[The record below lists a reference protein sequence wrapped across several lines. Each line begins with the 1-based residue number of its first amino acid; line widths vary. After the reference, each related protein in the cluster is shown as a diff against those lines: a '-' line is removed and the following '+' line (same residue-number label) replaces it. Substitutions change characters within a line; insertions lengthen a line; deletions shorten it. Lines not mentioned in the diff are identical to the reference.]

1 MAWFVTG
8 IGSVMRRRF
17 FGMKLLNRT
26 LTIGSFCLLNSAPS
40 SRQPAHPRSGTPQM
54 DSTHCLSSLRAM
66 FERSSKSRVI
76 RESRARLAQYS
87 KGDANSC
94 LNR

>member
-1 MAWFVTG
+1 MAWFVIA
-8 IGSVMRRRF
+8 IGSVVRRRF

-26 LTIGSFCLLNSAPS
+26 LTIGSFCLLNSAH
-40 SRQPAHPRSGTPQM
+40 RVDNLRIREAQNRQM
-54 DSTHCLSSLRAM
+54 DGTHCLNSLRAM
-66 FERSSKSRVI
+66 FERSKSRVI

>member
-1 MAWFVTG
+1 MTPL
-8 IGSVMRRRF
+8 RQ
-17 FGMKLLNRT
+17 
-26 LTIGSFCLLNSAPS
+26 SFIDDLRIREAEG
-40 SRQPAHPRSGTPQM
+40 RQM